1 MFWTKPS
8 KPHKPAAINDEP
20 LEMST
25 VLYDYW
31 RSSASYRVRIALH
44 LAGEPFECVPVDL
57 LECDHR
63 APDHLAR
70 NPQGL
75 VPVLDI
81 DGHRFTQS
89 LAILDYF
96 NDTRALGLLPDDPTQ
111 RAKVRALAHSIAVD
125 IHPICNL
132 SVVRHATSGAEDKP
146 AATQAW
152 MQHFIHPGLRA
163 FDALLDEF
171 TQTPFCC
178 GDTPSLADLCL
189 MPQLYNARRWGV
201 DLSQFPRL
209 QAIETNCA
217 AQPTFAA
224 AHPDQVRPD

>member
-1 MFWTKPS
+1 
-8 KPHKPAAINDEP
+8 
-20 LEMST
+20 MST

-44 LAGEPFECVPVDL
+44 LAGEPFERVTVDL
-57 LECDHR
+57 LEGNHR

-89 LAILDYF
+89 LAILDYL
-96 NDTRALGLLPDDPTQ
+96 NDTRALGLLPDDPTH

-125 IHPICNL
+125 IHPVCNL
-132 SVVRHATSGAEDKP
+132 SVVRHATSSAKEKP

-152 MQHFIHPGLRA
+152 MQHFIHPGLQA

-171 TQTPFCC
+171 TQTPFCS
-178 GDTPSLADLCL
+178 GDAPTLADLCL

-201 DLSQFPRL
+201 DLPQFPRL
-209 QAIETNCA
+209 QAIETACA
-217 AQPTFAA
+217 AHPAFAA
-224 AHPDQVRPD
+224 AHPDKVRPN